1 MKNLILL
8 CICLGFNCANAQNFD
23 YHPADWPL
31 LNDLDFR
38 FNNSVKEVE
47 STTYSMNDKEEKTEA
62 WKKDVL
68 IFKNNLIHKWIQ
80 EDLQFKQNFTQV
92 FNYTDGDVPKLK
104 TREIYDGK
112 NQLIDQAI
120 YIYDQEHEDMIS
132 EIQIKEFAA
141 HLADAPPIEYK
152 IEIVL
157 NEKGQRQKDIYYSS
171 TGTVINQIKLI
182 YYPNGLVA
190 SKQLYDRENNWLMT
204 DSIVYNPMMRKTK
217 DIVIYPHQKPDEDPV
232 LVSME
237 YIHGKNGLI
246 VGFKLDENNLV
257 FEHKLDD
264 QGNWV
269 ERRSYKLDESK
280 RTPYQLIERKII
292 YEK

>member
-1 MKNLILL
+1 MKKLILI
-8 CICLGFNCANAQNFD
+8 CICLSFNYANAQNFD

-47 STTYSMNDKEEKTEA
+47 STTYSMNDKEKKTEA

-68 IFKNNLIHKWIQ
+68 IFENNLIHKWIQ

-104 TREIYDGK
+104 SREIFDGK

-120 YIYDQEHEDMIS
+120 YVYDPEHADMIS
-132 EIQIKEFAA
+132 EIQIKEFAN
-141 HLADAPPIEYK
+141 HLAATPPIEYK

-157 NEKGQRQKDIYYSS
+157 NKNGQRQKDVYYSPA
-171 TGTVINQIKLI
+171 GTIKNEIKLI
-182 YYPNGLVA
+182 YYSNGLVA

-217 DIVIYPHQKPDEDPV
+217 DIVVYPNQKPEQEPV

-237 YIHGKNGLI
+237 YVHGKNGLI
-246 VGFKLDENNLV
+246 EGFKLDENNLV
-257 FEHKLDD
+257 FEHKIDA
-264 QGNWV
+264 QGNWI
-269 ERRSYKLDESK
+269 ERRSYKLGKAK
-280 RTPYQLIERKII
+280 RTPYQLIERKIT